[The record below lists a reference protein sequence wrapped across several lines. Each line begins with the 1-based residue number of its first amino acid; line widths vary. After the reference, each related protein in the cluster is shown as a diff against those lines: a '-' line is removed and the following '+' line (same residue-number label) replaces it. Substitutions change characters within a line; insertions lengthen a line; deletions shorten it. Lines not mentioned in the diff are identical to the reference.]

1 MRRAVLLLIRGCVSS
16 QLTNFN
22 LCFSFLLALGS
33 SLTQLFLQWW
43 LALGVNCVLENG
55 ERENCVTGVEPSLKE
70 HLLKFH
76 SLLYAA
82 LII

>member
-1 MRRAVLLLIRGCVSS
+1 MKVIPVG
-16 QLTNFN
+16 ND
-22 LCFSFLLALGS
+22 
-33 SLTQLFLQWW
+33 SLQFQHSCMCG
-43 LALGVNCVLENG
+43 AHG

-76 SLLYAA
+76 SLLYVA